1 MQQHNS
7 LYRVY
12 RPNAFKDVAGHQNI
26 VEILT
31 FELKNNNFDHA
42 YLFAGQRGTG
52 KTSVARILAKG
63 INCLDLQN
71 GDSCNACA
79 NCQAFNN
86 NQFPDIYEI
95 DAASNNGVDEI
106 RNIKNNVQTLP
117 IIGQYKVYIIDEVHM
132 LSKAAFN
139 ALLKTLEEPPKHVV
153 FILATTEYDKIPQT
167 IISRCQTFNFKRISN
182 QDLIARID
190 FIAHEEGYHLSQEAA
205 RQIYAISEGS
215 LRDALNDLEQLMVVA
230 YDSKKIDIEAVKTL
244 FYIATK
250 AEKLAIIHQILNHES
265 QEVISYFEHSRQ
277 QGMDFNLLTLALIKM
292 IKEIIEY
299 QLTLDQSFLTELNV
313 EDAMAFKTIPLNDLF
328 LITDNLTQAYI
339 KTKNTTAGFDYILLS
354 VLKTIQTMDSQLSGE
369 TSQAVVTKKVVLNPK
384 QKEASDEIV
393 SSPSIPDNQQIKVD
407 QEPLRENLTTAEL
420 SEKEETSKTLS
431 VDEYSEIINQ
441 SQPNPSKKIN
451 LNPLTKTTQ
460 SLEALID
467 HQHQLIEV
475 SLNEPKINYL
485 IDDLINVLM
494 GVVQEEN
501 PTLRHE
507 LNDKLQK
514 IFETNQANELI
525 SSDEAYQLSA
535 FYGAKIAAANRSEI
549 IITTDNFI
557 SANLI
562 NLSLVKPEISAA
574 LFKVLKDKYVVYGV
588 SASMWKETKTTFADL
603 KQKNFLP
610 EYTQINFDNFYTAN
624 EKKATSHQLEQ
635 SQELLDKAAQL
646 FDLTDVNFRDK

>member
-12 RPNAFKDVAGHQNI
+12 RPRAFKDVAGHQNI

-31 FELKNNNFDHA
+31 FELKNHNFDHA

-71 GDSCNACA
+71 GDPCNVCA
-79 NCQAFNN
+79 NCQVFND

-139 ALLKTLEEPPKHVV
+139 ALLKTLAEPPKPVV

-167 IISRCQTFNFKRISN
+167 IISRCQTFNFKRISQ
-182 QDLIARID
+182 QDLTARID
-190 FIAHEEGYHLSQEAA
+190 FIVHEEGYQLSQEAA

-230 YDSKKIDIEAVKTL
+230 YDSKKIGIQEVKTL

-250 AEKLAIIHQILNHES
+250 SEKLAIIHQILNHES
-265 QEVISYFEHSRQ
+265 QEVISYFERSRQ
-277 QGMDFNLLTLALIKM
+277 QGMDFNLLTLSLIKM

-299 QLTLDQSFLTELNV
+299 KLTLEQNLLTELNV
-313 EDAMAFKTIPLNDLF
+313 EDVIAFKTIPLNDLF

-354 VLKTIQTMDSQLSGE
+354 ILKTIQTMDVQPAST
-369 TSQAVVTKKVVLNPK
+369 TSQPEVTKTVMLDPEQNEVP
-384 QKEASDEIV
+384 DEIEE
-393 SSPSIPDNQQIKVD
+393 SSSLRDDKQIATE
-407 QEPLRENLTTAEL
+407 QEPLQENLTPAAL
-420 SEKEETSKTLS
+420 LEKEDKSAQTLS
-431 VDEYSEIINQ
+431 VDQYSEIINQ
-441 SQPNPSKKIN
+441 SHPPI
-451 LNPLTKTTQ
+451 TKTNLAPLPKTEKN
-460 SLEALID
+460 LEALID

-475 SLNEPKINYL
+475 SLNEPKLDYL

-494 GVVQEEN
+494 GVIQEEN
-501 PTLRHE
+501 PTLRHQ
-507 LNDKLQK
+507 LNDQLQAVFK
-514 IFETNQANELI
+514 TNQANELA
-525 SSDEAYQLSA
+525 SFAKADQLLA
-535 FYGAKIAAANRSEI
+535 FYGAKIAAANSSEI
-549 IITTDNFI
+549 IMTTDSFI
-557 SANLI
+557 GANLI
-562 NLSLVKPEISAA
+562 NLSLVKPEIRTA
-574 LFKVLKDKYVVYGV
+574 LFEVLKDKYVVYGV
-588 SASMWKETKTTFADL
+588 SASMWKETKTTFANL

-610 EYTQINFDNFYTAN
+610 EYLAIDYDKFYAEN
-624 EKKATSHQLEQ
+624 EKKATSGQVEQ

-646 FDLTDVNFRDK
+646 FDLTDVNFGDK

>member
-7 LYRVY
+7 LYRLY

-31 FELKNNNFDHA
+31 FELKNNNFGHA

-71 GDSCNACA
+71 GDPCNACA

-106 RNIKNNVQTLP
+106 RNIKSNVQTLP
-117 IIGQYKVYIIDEVHM
+117 IIGEYKVYIIDEVHM

-167 IISRCQTFNFKRISN
+167 IISRCQTFNFKRISH

-190 FIAHEEGYHLSQEAA
+190 FIAHEEGYQLSQEAA
-205 RQIYAISEGS
+205 GQIYALSEGS

-230 YDSKKIDIEAVKTL
+230 YDSKEIGIQAVKTL

-265 QEVISYFEHSRQ
+265 QEVISYFERSRQ
-277 QGMDFNLLTLALIKM
+277 QGMDFNLLTLGLIKM

-299 QLTLDQSFLTELNV
+299 QLTLEQSFLTELSV
-313 EDAMAFKTIPLNDLF
+313 KDVAAFKTIPLEDLF
-328 LITDNLTQAYI
+328 LITDNLTQAYV

-354 VLKTIQTMDSQLSGE
+354 ILKTIQTMNVQPSNPVLQPETTITRMFDSKQSE
-369 TSQAVVTKKVVLNPK
+369 TPDETK
-384 QKEASDEIV
+384 Q
-393 SSPSIPDNQQIKVD
+393 SPLLMDDQQIEAE
-407 QEPLRENLTTAEL
+407 QEPLKENLTPAEL
-420 SEKEETSKTLS
+420 PEKEAQGTKTLS
-431 VDEYSEIINQ
+431 VDQYSEIINQ
-441 SQPNPSKKIN
+441 TKPN
-451 LNPLTKTTQ
+451 LNPLPKT
-460 SLEALID
+460 SKNLEALID
-467 HQHQLIEV
+467 YQHQLIEA
-475 SLNEPKINYL
+475 SLSEPRINYL

-494 GVVQEEN
+494 GVIQEEN
-501 PTLRHE
+501 PTLRHQ
-507 LNDKLQK
+507 LNDKLQAVFK
-514 IFETNQANELI
+514 TNEADELTSFNE
-525 SSDEAYQLSA
+525 ACQLSA
-535 FYGAKIAAANRSEI
+535 FYGAKIAAANSAEI

-562 NLSLVKPEISAA
+562 NLSLVKPEIRTA
-574 LFKVLKDKYVVYGV
+574 LFKVLEDKYVVYGV
-588 SASMWKETKTTFADL
+588 SASM
-603 KQKNFLP
+603 
-610 EYTQINFDNFYTAN
+610 
-624 EKKATSHQLEQ
+624 
-635 SQELLDKAAQL
+635 
-646 FDLTDVNFRDK
+646 